1 MVVGQIQQQRHIASC
16 NLSRFLSFCDN
27 PNILVKVKELCTAT
41 MHAGVC
47 VDASNIGLD
56 FNSDEFKTQ
65 QRQMWDNAATGWQTW
80 WETIERGAQKV
91 SDKLVEL
98 AEIKSGD
105 RVLDIATGIGEP
117 AITAARRVKPNG
129 KVVAIDISPQ
139 MLLIAKTRAKSLGLD
154 GVMEFRES
162 DAEKLDLPDSTAKFD
177 AILSRWGL
185 MFFPNL
191 SAVLV
196 KIREMLVTNG
206 RLSAAV
212 WSAPS
217 KVPWLD
223 LAFASVRKQLNA
235 PAPPP
240 ATPGPFALA
249 DIEALKQSFSQAGFK
264 DSKINTFQ
272 ITFEFDSPE
281 SYTKLHQKPATRI
294 HAMLANET
302 EEVKKQAW
310 NSITD
315 AVWQY
320 ADSHGRVNLDNE
332 VICIVGRN

>member
-1 MVVGQIQQQRHIASC
+1 MSNTIPA
-16 NLSRFLSFCDN
+16 FN
-27 PNILVKVKELCTAT
+27 P
-41 MHAGVC
+41 
-47 VDASNIGLD
+47 
-56 FNSDEFKTQ
+56 DEFKAQ
-65 QRQMWDNAATGWQTW
+65 QREMWDNAAAGWQAW

-91 SDKLVEL
+91 SDKIIEL
-98 AEIKSGD
+98 AKVKPGD

-117 AITAARRVKPNG
+117 AVTAARKVIPNG
-129 KVVAIDISPQ
+129 KVIAIDISPH
-139 MLLIAKTRAKSLGLD
+139 MLEVARTRARSLGLD
-154 GVMEFRES
+154 GVIEIRES
-162 DAEKLDLPDSTAKFD
+162 DGEKIDLLDPTSKFD

-191 SAVLV
+191 SAALV
-196 KIREMLVTNG
+196 KIRELLVTNG

-212 WSAPS
+212 WSVPS

-223 LAFASVRKQLNA
+223 LAFGTVRKIIDA
-235 PAPPP
+235 PAPTS

-249 DIEALKQSFSQAGFK
+249 DIYTLKHSFSQAGFK
-264 DSKINTFQ
+264 DIKINTFQ

-281 SYTKLHQKPATRI
+281 SYTKLHQQTATRI
-294 HAMLANET
+294 HSMLANQT
-302 EEVKKQAW
+302 EEVKNRVW
-310 NSITD
+310 NSITE

>member
-1 MVVGQIQQQRHIASC
+1 VHTSICADV
-16 NLSRFLSFCDN
+16 
-27 PNILVKVKELCTAT
+27 
-41 MHAGVC
+41 
-47 VDASNIGLD
+47 SNTRPA
-56 FNSDEFKTQ
+56 FNTDEFKAQ
-65 QRQMWDNAATGWQTW
+65 QREMWDNAAAGWKTW

-91 SDKLVEL
+91 SNKLVEL
-98 AEIKSGD
+98 AEIKPGD

-117 AITAARRVKPNG
+117 AVTAARKVMPNG
-129 KVVAIDISPQ
+129 KVIAIDISRQ
-139 MLLIAKTRAKSLGLD
+139 MLEVARTRAKSLGLD
-154 GVMEFRES
+154 GIMEIRES
-162 DAEKLDLPDSTAKFD
+162 DGEKIDLQDSTAKFD

-191 SAVLV
+191 SAALV

-223 LAFASVRKQLNA
+223 LAFTTVRKMIDA

-249 DIEALKQSFSQAGFK
+249 DIESLKQSFSQAGFK
-264 DSKINTFQ
+264 DIKINTFQ

-281 SYTKLHQKPATRI
+281 SYTKLHQATATRI
-294 HAMLANET
+294 HAMLANQT
-302 EEVKKQAW
+302 EEVKNRVW
-310 NSITD
+310 NSITE

>member
-1 MVVGQIQQQRHIASC
+1 LSSCAS
-16 NLSRFLSFCDN
+16 L
-27 PNILVKVKELCTAT
+27 NIFVKVKELATVT
-41 MHAGVC
+41 MHARIC
-47 VDASNIGLD
+47 VYVSNIRPD
-56 FNSDEFKTQ
+56 FNSDDFKAQ
-65 QRQMWDNAATGWQTW
+65 QREMWDNAAAGWQTW

-91 SDKLVEL
+91 SNKLVEL
-98 AEIKSGD
+98 AEIKPGD
-105 RVLDIATGIGEP
+105 KVLDIATGIGEL
-117 AITAARRVKPNG
+117 AVTAARRVKPNG

-162 DAEKLDLPDSTAKFD
+162 DGEKLDLPDSTAKFD

-191 SAVLV
+191 SAALV

-223 LAFASVRKQLNA
+223 LAFASVRKQINA

-264 DSKINTFQ
+264 DIKTDTFQ
-272 ITFEFDSPE
+272 VIFEFHSPE
-281 SYTKLHQKPATRI
+281 NYTRFHQQNTAPI
-294 HAMLANET
+294 LAMLASHI
-302 EEVKKQAW
+302 EEVKKRAW
-310 NSITD
+310 NSITE
-315 AVWQY
+315 AV
-320 ADSHGRVNLDNE
+320 
-332 VICIVGRN
+332 

>member
-1 MVVGQIQQQRHIASC
+1 MLCS
-16 NLSRFLSFCDN
+16 LSIFLSFCN
-27 PNILVKVKELCTAT
+27 SLNILEKLKNYARNKHTRI
-41 MHAGVC
+41 C
-47 VDASNIGLD
+47 VDVSNIKPA
-56 FNSDEFKTQ
+56 FNPDEFKAQ
-65 QRQMWDNAATGWQTW
+65 QRQMWDNAAAGWHAW

-98 AEIKSGD
+98 AEIKDGD
-105 RVLDIATGIGEP
+105 KVLDIATGIGEP
-117 AITAARRVKPNG
+117 AVTAAKKVMPNG
-129 KVVAIDISPQ
+129 KVLAIDISPQ
-139 MLLIAKTRAKSLGLD
+139 MLLIAKTRAKSLGLN

-162 DAEKLDLPDSTAKFD
+162 DGEKIDLPEPTAKKFD

-191 SAVLV
+191 PVALV
-196 KIREMLVTNG
+196 RIRQMLIKNG

-223 LAFASVRKQLNA
+223 LAFATVRKQLNI

-240 ATPGPFALA
+240 GEPGPFALA
-249 DIEALKQSFSQAGFK
+249 DIETLKQLFSKAGFK
-264 DSKINTFQ
+264 DIKIDTFQ

-281 SYTKLHQKPATRI
+281 SYTKLHQQTATRI
-294 HAMLANET
+294 HAMLANHT

-310 NSITD
+310 NSITE

>member
-1 MVVGQIQQQRHIASC
+1 V
-16 NLSRFLSFCDN
+16 
-27 PNILVKVKELCTAT
+27 
-41 MHAGVC
+41 
-47 VDASNIGLD
+47 SNIRPA
-56 FNSDEFKTQ
+56 FSPDEFKAQ
-65 QRQMWDNAATGWQTW
+65 QRQMWDNAAAGWQDW
-80 WETIERGAQKV
+80 WETIERAAQKV
-91 SDKLVEL
+91 SDKIVQL
-98 AEIKSGD
+98 AEIQPGD

-117 AITAARRVKPNG
+117 AVTVARRVKPNG
-129 KVVAIDISPQ
+129 KVLAIDISPQ

-162 DAEKLDLPDSTAKFD
+162 DGEKIDLPDSTAKFD

-191 SAVLV
+191 HAALV
-196 KIREMLVTNG
+196 RIRQMLVNHG

-212 WSAPS
+212 WSAQS

-223 LAFASVRKQLNA
+223 LAFATVRKQINA

-240 ATPGPFALA
+240 GTPGPFALA
-249 DIEALKQSFSQAGFK
+249 DIETLKQSFSQAGFK
-264 DSKINTFQ
+264 DIKIDTIQ

-281 SYTKLHQKPATRI
+281 SYTRLHQQTAMRI
-294 HAMLANET
+294 HEMLANQI

-310 NSITD
+310 NSITE
-315 AVWQY
+315 AAWQY

-332 VICIVGRN
+332 AICIVGRN

>member
-1 MVVGQIQQQRHIASC
+1 
-16 NLSRFLSFCDN
+16 
-27 PNILVKVKELCTAT
+27 
-41 MHAGVC
+41 MHARIC
-47 VDASNIGLD
+47 VDVSNIRPD
-56 FNSDEFKTQ
+56 FNPDEFKAQ
-65 QRQMWDNAATGWQTW
+65 QRKMWDNAAAGWQTW
-80 WETIERGAQKV
+80 WETIERRAQKV
-91 SDKLVEL
+91 SNKLVEL
-98 AEIKSGD
+98 AKVQPGD
-105 RVLDIATGIGEP
+105 KVLDIATGIGEP
-117 AITAARRVKPNG
+117 AVTAARRVKPNG
-129 KVVAIDISPQ
+129 KVLAIDISSR

-154 GVMEFRES
+154 DIIEFRES
-162 DAEKLDLPDSTAKFD
+162 DGEKIDLPDSTAKFD

-191 SAVLV
+191 SATLV
-196 KIREMLVTNG
+196 KIREMLVING

-223 LAFASVRKQLNA
+223 LAFASVRKQINV

-240 ATPGPFALA
+240 STPGPFALA
-249 DIEALKQSFSQAGFK
+249 DIDGLKQSFSQAGFK
-264 DSKINTFQ
+264 DIKINTFQ

-281 SYTKLHQKPATRI
+281 SYTKLHQQTATRI
-294 HAMLANET
+294 HAMLANQT

-310 NSITD
+310 NSITE

-332 VICIVGRN
+332 VICIIGKN